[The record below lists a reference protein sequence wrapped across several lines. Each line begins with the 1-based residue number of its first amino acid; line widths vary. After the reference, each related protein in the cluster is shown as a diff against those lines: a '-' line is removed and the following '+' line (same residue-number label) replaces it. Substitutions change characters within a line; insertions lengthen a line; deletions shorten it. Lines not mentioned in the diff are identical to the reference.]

1 MALLRL
7 AGMAALLASLG
18 SAAVAQSVTP
28 PRPEAAPAATPEA
41 AVPVPPAEIP
51 GAAPPAPAVPPAQPT
66 ISASPVAP
74 IVAPSPDAA
83 SDAPRIEWEVK
94 NRFRLFRSERD
105 FQRHAAAYRADG
117 VLASERR
124 LERDI
129 GGRGWARTMV
139 GSLCVDAAGNLNE
152 TCTRDGVAENYLAPD
167 DHRIGAVLANAPA
180 EATCAWSFDD
190 GERPPQQVTLPCEE
204 EVTLRVRYGR
214 TTHAQVDIARSDGA
228 SDRAATDILV
238 HDLLI
243 AGLGDSV
250 GSGDGNPDRAIALT
264 DEGFCFRRFLA
275 GAGQEYFRP
284 GRAGYSGTKACDGST
299 EAQRDDWIEHG
310 ARWLSAAC
318 HRSLYGYQMRTALAI
333 AIENAHGAVT
343 FVPLA
348 CTGATI
354 ENGILD
360 RQRARETACD
370 ANGRCVAAVP
380 AQLAQLRDALAHARR
395 RRPDRTL
402 DLVLLTIGANDIGF
416 SELVADVIVKSETER
431 ALFRRGG
438 VIGTVEDAE
447 QALNARLPVSFARLR
462 AALKG
467 MVGGNLAHVVY
478 VSYGHPAL
486 QDGGSLCGGA
496 IAGFDIH
503 PAFAVDP
510 PRLQRVADFVSGRFF
525 PALKALATCESN
537 LCQDP
542 SSERMTFVDAHQL
555 AFADHG
561 FCARADTDPAFD
573 LACFSASGE
582 SFQEDPV
589 EAATHPL
596 VCDRSVAEFRPY
608 ASRARWIRTP
618 NDSYFSAMTY
628 PEGLPASLQPSDIH
642 DATWGLTSAVYGGA
656 FHPTAEGHAAMAD
669 AALPAAR
676 EILGLAAPSQ

>member
-1 MALLRL
+1 MTLLRL
-7 AGMAALLASLG
+7 AGIAALLASAFG
-18 SAAVAQSVTP
+18 QAALAQGLTP
-28 PRPEAAPAATPEA
+28 PADIPGATPPPPAAAPA
-41 AVPVPPAEIP
+41 
-51 GAAPPAPAVPPAQPT
+51 PAQPT
-66 ISASPVAP
+66 INASPVAP
-74 IVAPSPDAA
+74 IVRTSPEAA
-83 SDAPRIEWEVK
+83 SEAPRIEWEVK

-117 VLASERR
+117 VLASEHR
-124 LERDI
+124 LERDT

-139 GSLCVDAAGNLNE
+139 GSLCVDASGNLNE

-167 DHRIGAVLANAPA
+167 DHRVGAVLANAPA

-190 GERPPQQVTLPCEE
+190 GERPQQITLPCEE
-204 EVTLRVRYGR
+204 EVTLRVRSGR

-228 SDRAATDILV
+228 SDRAATDIAV

-243 AGLGDSV
+243 AGLGDSI

-264 DEGFCFRRFLA
+264 DDGFCFRRFLA
-275 GAGQEYFRP
+275 GAGREYFRP
-284 GRAGYSGTKACDGST
+284 GRAGYHGTKACDGAN
-299 EAQRDDWIEHG
+299 EAARTDWMDHG
-310 ARWLSAAC
+310 ARWLNAAC

-354 ENGILD
+354 ENGLLD
-360 RQRARETACD
+360 RQRARETACP
-370 ANGRCVAAVP
+370 NVRCPAAVP
-380 AQLAQLRDALAHARR
+380 AQLAQLRDALAQARR

-431 ALFRRGG
+431 ALFRRSGM
-438 VIGTVEDAE
+438 ISAVEDGD
-447 QALNARLPVSFARLR
+447 QVLNARLPVSFARLR

-467 MVGGNLAHVVY
+467 MVGGNLAHVVF

-486 QDGGSLCGGA
+486 QEGGNRCGGGL
-496 IAGFDIH
+496 AGFDIH
-503 PAFAVDP
+503 PSFAVDP
-510 PRLQRVADFVSGRFF
+510 AKLQRVSDFVSGKFL
-525 PALKALATCESN
+525 PALRSLATCEN
-537 LCQDP
+537 GLCQDP
-542 SSERMTFVDAHQL
+542 ASERMTFVDAHQL

-573 LACFSASGE
+573 VACFSATGE
-582 SFQEDPV
+582 SFQQDPV
-589 EAATHPL
+589 EGATHPL

-608 ASRARWIRTP
+608 APRARWIRTP
-618 NDSYFSAMTY
+618 NDSYFTAMTY
-628 PEGLPASLQPSDIH
+628 PEGLPAALQPSDIH

-656 FHPTAEGHAAMAD
+656 LHPTAEGHAAMAD

-676 EILGLAAPSQ
+676 EILGLSAPTQ